1 VIELCTFYDATT
13 TDYEKVLLIEE
24 TVYPD
29 LAEEYRKKVEE
40 KVKSGRHKNVN
51 NY

>member
-1 VIELCTFYDATT
+1 LCTFYDATT

-40 KVKSGRHKNVN
+40 KVKSGRQQGKYNG
-51 NY
+51 